1 MAEPGN
7 IPGGA
12 EIWRVD
18 GTHYFAVYEVPG
30 TNPTSHMYFHIPDME
45 TYEGMWHDF
54 ENEAEIH
61 REVTHPDESWDGAIN
76 GGSVLDIA
84 GEEDHPFHGFVQEYE
99 RLAEVNPALRDEEV
113 MSLIAKSTLTGEPVS
128 EDELARTNWW
138 QNQSEAERQWTRKAA
153 QDPETAQRDLERQR
167 AQVAS
172 LLREENYQGDIVP
185 LAEHLGER
193 AIREGWNEQQIRD
206 NVRAEVDPHFG
217 EASPF
222 AGRYMP
228 EGAKAVKKGS
238 KKYIRTSEGD
248 YRLTGPGQVA
258 RYAPDAEEA
267 SEVNPIGEAKDL
279 FERLDQD
286 DALGLRGTEDVR
298 QLVGEWLGPLHQKGW
313 NQQDMEKWA
322 SKIRDSQANRDLL
335 VQELRR
341 EKSSLFPEYE
351 EDLPY
356 EEIVRPYRSLFQEE
370 WGERVD
376 EEDEFFLDVVRSNDM
391 TEARRLVREEGLDR
405 GKEQVVRNVQNA
417 ATKAF
422 QGTRI
427 RGGLV

>member
-7 IPGGA
+7 VPGGA

-18 GTHYFAVYEVPG
+18 GTHMFAVYDVPG
-30 TNPTSHMYFHIPDME
+30 SDPNSRIYFHIPDQE

-54 ENEAEIH
+54 ENEAEVN
-61 REVTHPDESWDGAIN
+61 REVSHDELRKGAIN

-113 MSLIAKSTLTGEPVS
+113 MALIAKSTLTGEPVS
-128 EDELARTNWW
+128 EDELATTDWW
-138 QNQSEAERQWTRKAA
+138 QNQSESERQWARKAA
-153 QDPETAQRDLERQR
+153 QDPESAQRDLERQR

-172 LLREENYQGDIVP
+172 LLREENYQGDIIP

-228 EGAKAVKKGS
+228 EDSIAVKKGS
-238 KKYIRTSEGD
+238 KRYIRTSSGD

-258 RYAPDAEEA
+258 RYAPDPQEVDQ
-267 SEVNPIGEAKDL
+267 VNPIGEAKDL
-279 FERLDQD
+279 FNNLEQD
-286 DALGLRGTEDVR
+286 DALGLRGVEDVR

-313 NQQDMEKWA
+313 TQQDMEKWA
-322 SKIRDSQANRDLL
+322 SKIRDSEANRDLL

-370 WGERVD
+370 WGQRPD
-376 EEDEFFLDVVRSNDM
+376 EEDDFFLDVVRSNDI
-391 TEARRLVREEGLDR
+391 TEARTMVREEGLER
-405 GKEQVVRNVQNA
+405 GNKRSVNKVQEA
-417 ATKAF
+417 ATQAF